1 VQQKVKHMSQLNI
14 EAAAT
19 ISAQLSEEGAAKQVY
34 ESALALTKGQFANPA
49 QDKNA
54 AALVL
59 AEAYAMAL
67 AENTSRPTCCE
78 MHKFQWLGGALKTVI
93 QMFDVFAGK
102 NNAG

>member
-1 VQQKVKHMSQLNI
+1 MDKHETDAAI
-14 EAAAT
+14 AAAAAV
-19 ISAQLSEEGAAKQVY
+19 SGQLSEEGVAKQVY
-34 ESALALTKGQFANPA
+34 EAAIALTKGQFANSV

-67 AENTSRPTCCE
+67 AENTSRPTCCQ
-78 MHKFQWLGGALKTVI
+78 MCQLSWLGGALNTVV
-93 QMFDVFAGK
+93 QMFEIFVRK